1 MMKLP
6 DFILPENLRELEFVL
21 RMIIAVLL
29 GFGIGIERKMR
40 FKEAGMRTH
49 AIVAGGACLFMIISK
64 YGFDEIDGRF
74 DGARLAAQVVS
85 GIGFIGAGM
94 IMYRKQA
101 VHGLTTAAGVW
112 ITAGVGMAAG
122 AGMYI
127 VAATSTVIIIGVQC
141 IMHINCK
148 FFKNKQYVQLRVVFI
163 SKNDESSIVRN
174 IFGVDKYVQLD
185 AKKQGDDI
193 VFSVVIR
200 TDNVPDDNF
209 ILETLQQYPFILS
222 IDRIDDEVI

>member
-1 MMKLP
+1 MQLLP
-6 DFILPENLRELEFVL
+6 DKLIELEYIL
-21 RMIIAVLL
+21 RIIIAVIL
-29 GFGIGIERKMR
+29 GFAIGTERKIR

-49 AIVAGGACLFMIISK
+49 TIVAAGACLFMLISK
-64 YGFDEIDGRF
+64 YGFDDLDGKF

-127 VAATSTVIIIGVQC
+127 VAVASTAIIIAAQC
-141 IMHINCK
+141 IMHINCS
-148 FFKNKQYVQLRVVFI
+148 FFKNKQYVSLWVVFV
-163 SKNDESSIVRN
+163 NNTDESEIVRN
-174 IFGVDKYVQLD
+174 IFGVEKYDHLE
-185 AKKQGDDI
+185 AKKQDGDI
-193 VFSVVIR
+193 IYSVLIR
-200 TDNVPDDNF
+200 TDKKFDDKF
-209 ILETLQQYPFILS
+209 ILKTLQDNPFIQS
-222 IDRIDDEVI
+222 INRVDDEVT

>member
-1 MMKLP
+1 
-6 DFILPENLRELEFVL
+6 
-21 RMIIAVLL
+21 MIIAVIL
-29 GFGIGIERKMR
+29 GFAIGTERKMR

-49 AIVAGGACLFMIISK
+49 AIVSAGACLFMLISK
-64 YGFDEIDGRF
+64 YGFSDMEGKY

-127 VAATSTVIIIGVQC
+127 VAASSTAIIIAAQC
-141 IMHINCK
+141 VMHINCK
-148 FFKNKQYVQLRVVFI
+148 FFKNKHYVQLRVVFI
-163 SKNDESSIVRN
+163 NKTDESDTVQR
-174 IFGVDKYVQLD
+174 IFEVDRYVQLD
-185 AKKQGDDI
+185 AKKHGDDI
-193 VFSVVIR
+193 VFSVLVR
-200 TDNVPDDNF
+200 TDKEFDDKF
-209 ILETLQQYPFILS
+209 ILEVLQQHPFIQS
-222 IDRIDDEVI
+222 IDRIDDEVN

>member
-1 MMKLP
+1 MQLLP
-6 DFILPENLRELEFVL
+6 DNLIELEYVL

-29 GFGIGIERKMR
+29 GFAIGLERKIR

-49 AIVAGGACLFMIISK
+49 AIVAAGACLFMLISK
-64 YGFDEIDGRF
+64 YGFTDLDGKF

-127 VAATSTVIIIGVQC
+127 LAASSTVIIIAVQC
-141 IMHINCK
+141 IMHIDCK
-148 FFKNKQYVQLRVVFI
+148 FFKNKHFVSLWVVFTNN
-163 SKNDESSIVRN
+163 SDEIETVKK
-174 IFGVDKYVQLD
+174 IFGVEKYDHLE
-185 AKKQGDDI
+185 AKKQDDALL
-193 VFSVVIR
+193 FSVLIR
-200 TDNVPDDNF
+200 TDKVFDDIF
-209 ILETLQQYPFILS
+209 IRNTLQQNPFIQS
-222 IDRIDDEVI
+222 INRVDDEVN